1 MTAILKL
8 ENRTSLL
15 ILITIGSSY
24 FDLNCETG
32 QNSEG
37 AGFIYL
43 ESDVEFV
50 NKSHICVKYFC
61 AQIKEL
67 TPKITH
73 SGKFDEI

>member
-50 NKSHICVKYFC
+50 NKSHR
-61 AQIKEL
+61 
-67 TPKITH
+67 
-73 SGKFDEI
+73 